1 VAGET
6 TFDSIRAP
14 EALARRDLAEGAGPG
29 RAVILAAA
37 HEAIRDIGYQGLT
50 VEEVRRRAGVSK
62 ATIYFH
68 FRNKQHLFLEVA
80 RSVMDEL
87 YEVAGRHYPEREEY
101 TRIVLANTAYL
112 DVWRRE
118 HPVLGEF
125 FAASLTDPEL
135 EPVYTAYRR
144 KFEARIAGRLSRLA
158 AQGRIVIGD
167 PGLLATS
174 LSAMVEFTAYRYFHM
189 NDQAIR
195 GHSFDDVVTMLSG
208 SWFRAVYRRPA
219 PSGPVPA
226 TALRTQQD

>member
-1 VAGET
+1 
-6 TFDSIRAP
+6 
-14 EALARRDLAEGAGPG
+14 
-29 RAVILAAA
+29 
-37 HEAIRDIGYQGLT
+37 
-50 VEEVRRRAGVSK
+50 
-62 ATIYFH
+62 
-68 FRNKQHLFLEVA
+68 
-80 RSVMDEL
+80 M
-87 YEVAGRHYPEREEY
+87 
-101 TRIVLANTAYL
+101 LANTAYL

-144 KFEARIAGRLSRLA
+144 KFEARIAGRLTRLV
-158 AQGRIVIGD
+158 AQGRITIGD

-208 SWFRAVYRRPA
+208 SWFRAVYGRPA

-226 TALRTQQD
+226 NQSQAQQD